1 MDNDM
6 INVDL
11 AELIHSILI
20 RANQECKGDEVML
33 ELTVASLKKVF
44 NTEIENTLNI
54 LRIINRLSEEEKT
67 IIDKVSC

>member
-20 RANQECKGDEVML
+20 RANQEHKGDEVML

-44 NTEIENTLNI
+44 NAEIENTLNVI
-54 LRIINRLSEEEKT
+54 RTISRLSEEEKA
-67 IIDKVSC
+67 IIDKVSY